1 MDEILSIKK
10 LIDILS
16 ILPADTPL
24 LNAPNKPYTY
34 LKTKNIAFVAG
45 ETIFDQNP
53 TQPVGEFVNLLNRI
67 MINEYQVGCT
77 VKEDSL
83 VYLIPHMHQGGTG
96 VLGFKMTL
104 RGITLI
110 KADIF

>member
-10 LIDILS
+10 LIEMLS
-16 ILPADTPL
+16 IFPAETPL

-53 TQPVGEFVNLLNRI
+53 TQPVGEFVSLLNRI
-67 MINEYQVGCT
+67 MINEYQVGVK
-77 VKEDSL
+77 VKEDTH
-83 VYLIPHMHQGGTG
+83 VYLVSQMHQAGTG
-96 VLGFKMTL
+96 VLGFKMTS
-104 RGITLI
+104 RGISLI
-110 KADIF
+110 KASMF